1 MYKLIVLAASLAA
14 VACAQN
20 SGQSFQSMVQDAK
33 SRIQEIKVD
42 QLKSA
47 QASGEKL
54 TLIDVREDNEWA
66 AGHAAGAIHLG
77 RGIIE
82 RDIESKVPQ
91 KDARIVL
98 YCGSGARS
106 ALAADS
112 IMKLGYTNVSSL
124 AGGMGAYKAAGLPIE
139 K

>member
-14 VACAQN
+14 VAFAQ
-20 SGQSFQSMVQDAK
+20 SGGQSFQSMVQDAK

-91 KDARIVL
+91 KDAKIVL

-124 AGGMGAYKAAGLPIE
+124 AGGMGAYKAAGLPTE